1 MGKFCSGFLK
11 MWYFCYYTNTDASAL
26 TLYDKKKHTH
36 IFEKSQNTTYLFS
49 QQKQKQK
56 NKNKNKNKN
65 KKKKKKKKT
74 KQNKTKK
81 LVALVS
87 IVRKNSI

>member
-56 NKNKNKNKN
+56 QKKTKKQKQ
-65 KKKKKKKKT
+65 KKKKRRGKKKRKI
-74 KQNKTKK
+74 TKK
-81 LVALVS
+81 YFTLYW
-87 IVRKNSI
+87 I